1 LKITA
6 LDIPDILVIEP
17 AVIEDD
23 RGSFFESFNHRA
35 FATFLNQDT
44 RFVQDNQSFSRKGVL
59 RGLHYQLPPF
69 AQGKLVRVLSGE
81 VLDVSVDIR
90 RSSPTFGKWVGVV
103 LSAQNRK
110 QLWIPPGFAHGFLTL
125 SNTSEFAYKVSEY
138 YKPEFERTI
147 AWNDPELAIDWQV
160 EPVLS
165 EKDLR
170 GLSLAD
176 AEIYD

>member
-1 LKITA
+1 MKITA
-6 LDIPDILVIEP
+6 LDIPDVLVIEP
-17 AVIEDD
+17 TIIEDE
-23 RGSFFESFNHRA
+23 RGSFFESFNLRT
-35 FATFLNQDT
+35 FAGFLKEDV

-81 VLDVSVDIR
+81 VFDVSVDIR

-147 AWNDPELAIDWQV
+147 AWNDPILDIDWHV

-170 GLSLAD
+170 GLSLVD
-176 AEIYD
+176 AEIYE